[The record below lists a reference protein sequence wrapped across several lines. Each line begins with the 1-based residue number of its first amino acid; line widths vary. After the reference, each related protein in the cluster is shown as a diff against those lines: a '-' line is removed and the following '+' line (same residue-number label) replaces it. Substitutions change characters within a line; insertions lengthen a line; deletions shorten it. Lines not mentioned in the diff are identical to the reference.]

1 MGDFLKELNL
11 SEGRAT
17 GIPTI
22 QDELRKNGSS
32 PARIETDDERSY
44 FLLEIPC
51 REGFSSKSELKSELK
66 TIKIVLDL
74 ITANP
79 DITIDIL
86 VKKSDKSRTT
96 VQKCIKKLK
105 EDLCIKREGGRNGGR
120 WIVLIK

>member
-86 VKKSDKSRTT
+86 VKKSGKSRTT